1 MADLAKLYRVHLRTA
16 QRWAAEDKW
25 RRTMGKPVKYSVADA
40 QQSYEQRRDHG
51 RQRRAARPG
60 NTRLATALEHP

>member
-25 RRTMGKPVKYSVADA
+25 RRTTGKPVRYALADA
-40 QQSYEQRRDHG
+40 QQSYEQRHHG
-51 RQRRAARPG
+51 RIERHLVARYG
-60 NTRLATALEHP
+60 SEANHD